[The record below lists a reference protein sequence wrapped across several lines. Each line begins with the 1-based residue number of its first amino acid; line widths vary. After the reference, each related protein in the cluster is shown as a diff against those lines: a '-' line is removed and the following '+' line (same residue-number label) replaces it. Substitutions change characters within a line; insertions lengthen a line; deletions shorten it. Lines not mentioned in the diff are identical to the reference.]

1 MDKLKSAIRLLVL
14 FSIFFIYKIIMVVIE
29 NNPNE
34 IILWAII
41 TMVYIMSLVILY
53 FVKKRWEGKQN
64 I

>member
-53 FVKKRWEGKQN
+53 FVKKRWEGK
-64 I
+64 

>member
-53 FVKKRWEGKQN
+53 FVKKRWEGKQS